1 MRALAVTM
9 VRRSRAG
16 RLGCVYRRLTLEPR
30 EMSAWFVFILNN
42 IFIYIFSLAKL
53 FKKNFCRSHSDH
65 WVFSPTDIKFSEN
78 KDRVFFHFIPLFCPF
93 PFLPSYYPY
102 HLSLHL
108 SPS

>member
-65 WVFSPTDIKFSEN
+65 WVFSPTDTDTETKFTVNKVRRKGWRNKLGVGINRYKLLHIK
-78 KDRVFFHFIPLFCPF
+78 
-93 PFLPSYYPY
+93 
-102 HLSLHL
+102 
-108 SPS
+108 